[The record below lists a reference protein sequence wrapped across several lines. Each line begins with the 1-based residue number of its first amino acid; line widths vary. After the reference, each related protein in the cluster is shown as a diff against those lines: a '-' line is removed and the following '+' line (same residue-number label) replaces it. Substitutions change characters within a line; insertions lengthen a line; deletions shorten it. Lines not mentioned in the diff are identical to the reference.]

1 MPQSTPA
8 PLAHITPL
16 QQLKVGKLTIRLPQL
31 FIGLIGFGFSCA
43 LIIESGLGAMS
54 WDVLTLGLVEKTGL
68 SYGALTVI
76 TSFVVLLL
84 WIPLKEMP
92 GLGTIANAVL
102 VGISADIALR
112 FIPAPS
118 NLPMQWA
125 YVILAILA
133 FSFFDALYI
142 GSVWI
147 RTKRRSDD
155 GAHAHHR
162 ETCRNHPHSP

>member
-1 MPQSTPA
+1 
-8 PLAHITPL
+8 
-16 QQLKVGKLTIRLPQL
+16 
-31 FIGLIGFGFSCA
+31 
-43 LIIESGLGAMS
+43 MS

-92 GLGTIANAVL
+92 GLGSIANAVL

>member
-16 QQLKVGKLTIRLPQL
+16 QQLKAGKLAIRLPQL

-43 LIIESGLGAMS
+43 LIIES
-54 WDVLTLGLVEKTGL
+54 
-68 SYGALTVI
+68 
-76 TSFVVLLL
+76 
-84 WIPLKEMP
+84 